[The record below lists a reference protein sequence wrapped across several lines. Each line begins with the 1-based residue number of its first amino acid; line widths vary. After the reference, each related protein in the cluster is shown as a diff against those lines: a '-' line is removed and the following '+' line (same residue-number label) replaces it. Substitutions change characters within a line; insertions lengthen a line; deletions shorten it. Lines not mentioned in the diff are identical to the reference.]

1 MANSVTLNPKGLFT
15 NYNNLSQVEPGALL
29 KANNTVLDEKG
40 ILRPRRG
47 IKYYSSLFY
56 TETDRARQLLD
67 YKGRIFRHVNT
78 KLAFDD
84 GTGTFTEFD
93 GDYSDPATNTRIKG
107 QEFKGN
113 FYFTTSDGVKKISVK
128 QAANIAADSITPTG
142 APIAPG
148 ITLTMTNFGVG
159 FLDANQKTGYKVT
172 WGYKDKNGITFEG
185 VPCAA
190 EIVENDTNIN
200 NLSINYEILV
210 PPGITTDYF
219 FRLYRCETRDLDSS
233 LSDEYNLVFEGSPTL
248 AEIAFGF
255 LEGTD
260 NLSEDFRLAGLA
272 LYSNPNSGQGNTNL
286 NFAPPFA
293 TDLALYQN
301 HLFYANTKLPQFKTL
316 TLQKV
321 GDLTNLSNFIVT
333 DTASSQFYNFKGL
346 VEISAITTQPTS
358 FFSDGDYFLL
368 NSANNTKRYFAYI
381 KKTPSVVVPNF
392 PDTQGRIP
400 IEIDLTTVGNATYVA
415 SQFALAIN
423 AVIDFYAS
431 SALNIVTITNVD
443 NGYVDA
449 TSDGAGQPT
458 NLVFIT
464 PQEGLGED
472 LLSNQVL
479 LDENVDESVAL
490 EKTIHSLVRAI
501 NYDPDSKVSALYLGN
516 GKIYLQRRDFSS
528 DPFYTDSTEI
538 TDTIAWFPNLSGVN
552 FASEDSKSVNAL
564 YFSKQDEPE
573 SVPLLNVILVGSSDE
588 PILRIIPLRESLY
601 IFKTDG
607 LYRLSGYDKNSFTTA
622 LFDSTAILKAPDSV
636 AVLRN
641 QVYFYGTQGVSRV
654 SEVGIEKLSDPID
667 DKIIPLISTC
677 SQLDKL
683 TFGIA
688 YETDESYML
697 WTALKASDTIAQV
710 AYRYNLHTESWVE
723 WKISKTCAV
732 LNKVEDILFFG
743 SGIKNTLEVE
753 RKNFDRF
760 DYADREILIDLPSLS
775 MYGSIIKP
783 TGAAQIE
790 AGDVLYQVQYLTM
803 AQYNQIIEMLVTD
816 PSYPVNNFFD
826 FMMEAGQ
833 SISVNVSALTGY
845 LNTIDTNPFLDTHGN
860 TAYVFTGS
868 LDFATVQTEWFHIVD
883 RINQSPSFFFSNYP
897 KYDRVTPIEAVVVKR
912 DISNN
917 DIYLTHQYPFIEGP
931 LYVFKSIDTEI
942 EYVPQG
948 DAATLKQF
956 HTCQV
961 IFQNRSINTA
971 EIGFSGD
978 NSSDFEYVQFAPNSA
993 GSWGNFEWGNGA
1005 VWGGE
1010 GDKAP
1015 LRTYVPAR
1023 KQRGRFLGIRFRH
1036 RGALESFLLYGVIV
1050 YFNESSDRAYK

>member
-1 MANSVTLNPKGLFT
+1 MASSVTLNPKGLYT

-29 KANNTVLDEKG
+29 KANNVVLDEKG
-40 ILRPRRG
+40 IVKPRRG

-56 TETDRARQLLD
+56 TDTDRARQLLD
-67 YKGRIFRHVNT
+67 YKGRIFRHVNS
-78 KLAFDD
+78 KLAFDN
-84 GTGTFTEFD
+84 GTGTFTEFS
-93 GDYSDPATNTRIKG
+93 GSYSDPASNTRIKG

-113 FYFTTSDGVKKISVK
+113 FYFTTSDGVKKISAK
-128 QAANIAADSITPTG
+128 KATDITANSVMNTG

-159 FLDANQKTGYKVT
+159 FLGPNQKTGYKVT
-172 WGYKDKNGITFEG
+172 WGYKDANGITFEG
-185 VPCAA
+185 VPCAV
-190 EIVENDTNIN
+190 EIVENNTPTGNM
-200 NLSINYEILV
+200 SVNYEILV
-210 PPGITTDYF
+210 PAGITTDYF
-219 FRLYRCETRDLDSS
+219 FRLYRCETRDLASS
-233 LSDEYNLVFEGSPTL
+233 LSDEFNLVFEGSPTSG
-248 AEIAFGF
+248 EISFGF

-260 NLSEDFRLAGLA
+260 NLSEDFRLAGLP
-272 LYSNPNSGQGNTNL
+272 LYSNPNSGQGNTSL

-301 HLFYANTKLPQFKTL
+301 HLFYANTRLQQFKTL

-321 GDLTNLSNFIVT
+321 KDLTNLSNFIVSDST
-333 DTASSQFYNFKGL
+333 STRFYSFKGL
-346 VEISAITTQPTS
+346 VEISAITVQPSS
-358 FFSDGDYFLL
+358 FFADGDYFLL
-368 NSANNTKRYFAYI
+368 NAANNERRYFAYI
-381 KKTPSVVVPNF
+381 KKTGAVVVPNF

-400 IEIDLTTVGNATYVA
+400 IEIDLTAGGNAVYVA
-415 SQFALAIN
+415 GQFVTAI
-423 AVIDFYAS
+423 AVIPDFFAS
-431 SALNIVTITNVD
+431 AAANIVTITNIN

-449 TSDGAGQPT
+449 TSDGLGQPT

-464 PQEGLGED
+464 PQEGIGED
-472 LLSNQVL
+472 LLTNQVL
-479 LDENVDESVAL
+479 LDGNIDESIAL

-501 NYDPDSKVSALYLGN
+501 NFDPSSKVSALYLGN
-516 GKIYLQRRDFSS
+516 GKLYLQKKTFST
-528 DPFYTDSTEI
+528 DPFYTDTTQI

-573 SVPLLNVILVGSSDE
+573 SVPLINVILVGSSDE
-588 PILRIIPLRESLY
+588 PILRIVPLRESLY

-607 LYRLSGYDKNSFTTA
+607 LYRLSGYDKSSFTTS

-667 DKIIPLISTC
+667 DKIIPLITTC
-677 SQLDKL
+677 KQLDKL

-697 WTALKASDTIAQV
+697 WTALKANDTIAQV
-710 AYRYNLHTESWVE
+710 AYRFNIHTESWVE

-732 LNKVEDILFFG
+732 LNKIEDTLFFG

-753 RKNFDRF
+753 RKTFDRF

-775 MYGSIIKP
+775 MYDTIIKP
-783 TGAAQIE
+783 TGASQIE
-790 AGDVLYQVQYLTM
+790 AGDVLYQVQYLTLF
-803 AQYNQIIEMLVTD
+803 QYNQIVKMLSTD
-816 PSYPVNNFFD
+816 PAFLINNFLD
-826 FMMEAGQ
+826 FTMEAGQ
-833 SISVNVSALTGY
+833 SISVNVSALVGY
-845 LNTIDTNPFLDTHGN
+845 LNTVDTNSFLDTHGN
-860 TAYVFTGS
+860 TSYVFTGS
-868 LDFATVQTEWFHIVD
+868 LDFATVQNEWFRIID
-883 RINQSPSFFFSNYP
+883 RINESPSFFLANYP
-897 KYDRVTPIEAVVVKR
+897 KYARVTPIEAVVVRR

-931 LYVFKSIDTEI
+931 MFVFKSIDTEI

-956 HTCQV
+956 HTCQI
-961 IFQNRSINTA
+961 IFENRSITTA

-978 NSSDFEYVQFAPNSA
+978 NSSDFEYVQFNPNSA

-1023 KQRGRFLGIRFRH
+1023 KQRGRFIGLRFRH
-1036 RGALESFLLYGVIV
+1036 RGALESFNLYGIIL